1 MRGGAASVTL
11 HRIMASGTSMARRT
25 KFIGLVALA
34 LLVAGVGVLLTRDWR
49 SAIIDLSGQG
59 EQALGLG
66 IAIDGK
72 ARLALLPLAL
82 TAEQIRLHHDGSPL
96 ASAQRLSLHLSLPAF
111 LSGHLRV
118 SGVVLDEVKVGGAT
132 IDTIEARFIDQRL
145 DGFTKVGGHTVTF
158 AGSIGAA
165 QAASFRLTIPTVG
178 TALHFDGTLE
188 NNGGNPALSGHLT
201 LNSGNLAALLPALSL
216 PPGLQVR
223 AEADLEAGDGQI
235 ALVNLTVDGNG
246 SRAVGSLVALGGDPA
261 LIEADL
267 GIDTLDLDAWHANKS
282 TALSA
287 LLPPALTPPTDP
299 PPAKPIPIP
308 TASGSAPAPTLA
320 LPVDLFANLRLNV
333 ETLSWHGQTLRD
345 VQIQAGLEQGEMI
358 LRHAQA
364 DIRPNLRLNA
374 DGALAGGQFKG
385 RLRLNGPGLSGRADL
400 SVGWPRLELTDLR
413 VNHDGSFANG
423 RLTAEWQGAVLA
435 DWTGSIGAWRDTAMN
450 LRLRPSSNGF
460 EASDIALR
468 IDTLALHGQAS
479 ADFSGPRPRIDAN
492 VRGDDIDLSA
502 LPGSPF
508 PPAVAPRKS
517 VGKSS
522 ARSQRSAPVKKSA
535 VAAKTTSPFSTTPLD
550 WAWLDIVDGTVAL
563 EAHSVHG
570 DFGRLEQPVLVLALN
585 NGTAKLESLRA
596 GWLGG
601 TLTASGAASG
611 GPVPTLRFDA
621 KLSALD
627 LAQAKPAV
635 AGLSLDSGRLNAQL
649 RLHSFGK
656 SSRDM
661 AANAQGEGLL
671 DGGSGIIGGLDLPA
685 INGQLARIENI
696 GNILALAQTG
706 LGGGQTPYS
715 RLSGRL
721 IIQDGIAH
729 SPDFTLVATGGTL
742 SADASV
748 DLAGWSTETAVS
760 LALSAL
766 PSTPIIVRLS
776 GPMGTPRK
784 IVDVNALQ
792 KALVQSGLGRALGKT
807 ESATGEKSG
816 GRKILKD
823 LFRAFGGKN

>member
-1 MRGGAASVTL
+1 MRGGATSVTL
-11 HRIMASGTSMARRT
+11 RRIMADGMGMARRT

-34 LLVAGVGVLLTRDWR
+34 LLVAGLGVLLTRDWR
-49 SAIIDLSGQG
+49 SAIIGLSAQG
-59 EQALGLG
+59 ERALGLG

-82 TAEQIRLHHDGSPL
+82 TAEQVRLHQDGSPL
-96 ASAQRLSLHLSLPAF
+96 ASAQRLSLQLSLPAF
-111 LSGHLRV
+111 LSGRLQV
-118 SGVVLDEVKVGGAT
+118 GGVVLDEVKAGGAT
-132 IDTIEARFIDQRL
+132 LDTVEARFGDQRL

-165 QAASFRLTIPTVG
+165 QVASFRLTIPTVG
-178 TALHFDGTLE
+178 TALHFDGALE
-188 NNGGNPALSGHLT
+188 NNGGIPALSGHLT

-216 PPGLQVR
+216 PPGLLVR

-235 ALVNLTVDGNG
+235 SLVNLTMDGNG
-246 SRAVGSLVALGGDPA
+246 SRAAGSLVALGGRPA

-267 GIDTLDLDAWHANKS
+267 GIDTLNLDAWHASKS

-299 PPAKPIPIP
+299 LPAKSPPA
-308 TASGSAPAPTLA
+308 ASFSPSAPTLA

-364 DIRPNLRLNA
+364 EIRPNFRLNA
-374 DGALAGGQFKG
+374 DGALADGQFKG

-400 SVGWPRLELTDLR
+400 NASWPRLELTDLR
-413 VNHDGSFANG
+413 VNHDGNFTSG
-423 RLTAEWQGAVLA
+423 RLTAEWQDAVLA
-435 DWTGSIGAWRDTAMN
+435 DWSGSIGAWRDTAVN
-450 LRLRPSSNGF
+450 LRLRPGSNGF
-460 EASDIALR
+460 EASDITLR
-468 IDTLALHGQAS
+468 IDALALRGQAS
-479 ADFSGPRPRIDAN
+479 ADFSAPRPHINASL
-492 VRGDDIDLSA
+492 RGDDIDLSA
-502 LPGSPF
+502 LPGSPLAA
-508 PPAVAPRKS
+508 AVAPRKS

-522 ARSQRSAPVKKSA
+522 ARPQPPAPVKKP
-535 VAAKTTSPFSTTPLD
+535 AAATKAGSPFSTTPLN
-550 WAWLDIVDGTVAL
+550 WSALDVADGTVTL
-563 EAHSVHG
+563 EAHSLRG
-570 DFGRLEQPVLVLALN
+570 DFGRLEQPAVVIGLN

-611 GPVPTLRFDA
+611 GPVPTLRLDA

-627 LAQAKPAV
+627 LAQAKPAL
-635 AGLSLDSGRLNAQL
+635 AGLSLDSGRLNGQL

-661 AANAQGEGLL
+661 AANAQGEGQL

-696 GNILALAQTG
+696 GNILALVQTG

-721 IIQDGIAH
+721 ILRDGIAR

-742 SADASV
+742 TADTSV
-748 DLAGWSTETAVS
+748 DLAEWSTETAVS

-766 PSTPIIVRLS
+766 PSTPIVVRLS
-776 GPMGTPRK
+776 GPVGNPRK

-807 ESATGEKSG
+807 EAGTEEKSG